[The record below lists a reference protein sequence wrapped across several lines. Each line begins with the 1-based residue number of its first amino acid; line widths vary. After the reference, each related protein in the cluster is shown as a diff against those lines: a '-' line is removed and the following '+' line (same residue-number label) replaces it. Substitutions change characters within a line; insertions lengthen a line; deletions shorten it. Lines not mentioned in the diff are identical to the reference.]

1 MLDLAPYSAHA
12 ATTKA
17 KIIPKIIIIL
27 SFLYINLLSLSTS
40 SLPHLISIREALLE
54 ASYGCLSKLAYLPRL
69 IFLFTFTISAKRAAT
84 TASVIP
90 NTIIIVTLSFFNYS
104 LFNLFEC
111 KGNAFLCAYTFFLR
125 ENFKNGRFLDFHQ
138 IMSCGN
144 GQFGRNYVL

>member
-40 SLPHLISIREALLE
+40 SLPHLISIREASLE

-69 IFLFTFTISAKRAAT
+69 IFLFTFTTSAKRAAA
-84 TASVIP
+84 TANVIP
-90 NTIIIVTLSFFNYS
+90 NTIIMLPFLYFDFRQKLSCQ
-104 LFNLFEC
+104 LEQ
-111 KGNAFLCAYTFFLR
+111 
-125 ENFKNGRFLDFHQ
+125 NGRFFKNKSVSKQRFQRELYITMITFFP
-138 IMSCGN
+138 IYCCFST
-144 GQFGRNYVL
+144 